1 VSSYYNISTSD
12 LLSKKRKKQYVFPR
26 QVSMY
31 ILKELFDLTYKKIG
45 QIFNNRDHSTVIYS
59 IEQIANDMQI
69 DSIKKS
75 DIDKLLVKC
84 GKKA

>member
-1 VSSYYNISTSD
+1 
-12 LLSKKRKKQYVFPR
+12 
-26 QVSMY
+26 MY